1 MNFLSKS
8 EKLNNVLIKKFVEC
22 SLLFKIL
29 NLNITTR
36 KISKSDLNPP
46 GKDVVMV
53 KFKEIS
59 LVIKIFMELKNIKKK
74 DFILL
79 LIKDLCVVVNG

>member
-46 GKDVVMV
+46 DVVMV